1 MNVDGT
7 SIKIDMPMSQYGTLE
22 LNGRLYNVHVKNL
35 NVTQT
40 SFRPRPR
47 TYIFDIRLDGQE
59 VLPEQQYRWEDSYE
73 SP

>member
-22 LNGRLYNVHVKNL
+22 LNGRLYNVHVSRL
-35 NVTQT
+35 NITQN
-40 SFRPRPR
+40 SFERPR
-47 TYIFDIRLDGQE
+47 TFTFDVKFLGQE

-73 SP
+73 AL